1 MKVGII
7 GAGYTGLAAGLRLA
21 KEGHDVV
28 IFEADEKVGGLAGG
42 FKEKGWEWPLDYHYH
57 HWFIGDKPIK
67 NLAKEINNKIFFLR
81 PKTSTLYKGKI
92 FQLDSP
98 LSLLKFPHIPFFD
111 RLRTGLVIAY
121 LRINPR
127 WKPLEK
133 VTSKEFLIKSMGRKS
148 WEVLWKP
155 LFVSKFGK
163 YADKISASWFW
174 ARIRTRTPSLGY
186 PTGGFQVFGEDIQKL
201 MQKHNGKIVCNTK
214 VEEISRINNK
224 IIISTPKKQYKF
236 DKVICTLPAF
246 AFIKITKGLQ
256 KSYID
261 SLKPLLGIGAAT
273 LILSLKHKFFED
285 GTYWLNVNDKGHPFL
300 ALVEHTNYIDK
311 KHYNNEHLL
320 YIGKYLETTH
330 KLFNLSKEELL
341 GVYEKYL
348 KKINPKFDKSWI
360 INSYLFRSTFAQ
372 PVFPLN
378 YSKQIPDIKTS
389 IDGLYLANMQ
399 QIYPWDRGTTFAVEL
414 GEKVANLV
422 IKST

>member
-1 MKVGII
+1 MKIGII
-7 GAGYTGLAAGLRLA
+7 GAGYTGLTAGLRLA

-57 HWFIGDKPIK
+57 HWFTGDKPIK
-67 NLAKEINNKIFFLR
+67 DLAKEIGNKIFFLR

-98 LSLLKFPHIPFFD
+98 LSLLKFPHISFFD
-111 RLRTGLVIAY
+111 RLRTGLVVVY

-133 VTSKEFLIKSMGRKS
+133 VTSKKYLIGSMGKKS
-148 WEVLWKP
+148 WEVLWRP

-186 PTGGFQVFGEDIQKL
+186 PTGGFQVFAEDIQKL
-201 MQKHNGKIVCNTK
+201 MQKHNGKIFCNTK
-214 VEEISRINNK
+214 VEKISRINNK
-224 IIISTPKKQYKF
+224 IVINTSKKQYKF
-236 DKVICTLPAF
+236 DKVICTLPASSF
-246 AFIKITKGLQ
+246 LKITKGLQ
-256 KSYID
+256 ESYIKK
-261 SLKPLLGIGAAT
+261 LKPLLGIGAVT

-285 GTYWLNVNDKGHPFL
+285 ETYWLNVNDKGHPFL
-300 ALVEHTNYIDK
+300 ALVEHTNFVDK

-320 YIGKYLETTH
+320 YIGNYLETTH

-341 GVYEKYL
+341 KVYEKYL
-348 KKINPKFDKSWI
+348 KKISPKFNKSWV